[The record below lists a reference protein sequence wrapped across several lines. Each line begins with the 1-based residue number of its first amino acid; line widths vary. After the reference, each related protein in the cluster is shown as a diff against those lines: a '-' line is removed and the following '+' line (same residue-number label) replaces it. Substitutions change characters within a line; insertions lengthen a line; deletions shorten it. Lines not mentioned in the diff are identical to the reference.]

1 MRPFVLPSDG
11 DGKVAACSGVGR
23 GVAGRAPGGGVK
35 VELEA
40 EPLRETSTVPT
51 TWEVWEPPFSQVRAR
66 IVFKDREKEAYF
78 FC

>member
-1 MRPFVLPSDG
+1 MRPFVLPGDG

-51 TWEVWEPPFSQVRAR
+51 TREV
-66 IVFKDREKEAYF
+66 
-78 FC
+78 